1 MLSSGLMAGAVEA
14 FRRRAGGWP
23 GGLREGRE
31 CRTLAADSPYH
42 FVFCRRPRGRRVGWS
57 AVRLP
62 QRSLRSEDRRTAE
75 AALPLEQGSG
85 RLAGR
90 GLAGVFPQGGSG
102 LRLVGLGCVVAPGAG
117 AGRRTVWK
125 GSGWRLS
132 ELGATGSGAVGGAGG
147 SGEGGKA
154 AR

>member
-1 MLSSGLMAGAVEA
+1 MY
-14 FRRRAGGWP
+14 
-23 GGLREGRE
+23 
-31 CRTLAADSPYH
+31 AADSCLLPAAPGPA
-42 FVFCRRPRGRRVGWS
+42 CGR
-57 AVRLP
+57 
-62 QRSLRSEDRRTAE
+62 
-75 AALPLEQGSG
+75 GSG
-85 RLAGR
+85 AVAVGGACGVRTIARLRPLCPWSKAPDGLPGG

-102 LRLVGLGCVVAPGAG
+102 PRLVGLGCVVAPGAG